1 MGISGVGPRAAA
13 EPNVLG
19 NVHCIVSCNSIVKD
33 LCGLSVGGSRNVR
46 VEVEASRTVFLKLLI
61 RRLLVENKSRVVCL
75 TAIAS
80 SFVLPSEVR
89 LSPLDHHNLDYPL
102 GHR

>member
-1 MGISGVGPRAAA
+1 MSTPSSVATALSRTIGPA
-13 EPNVLG
+13 
-19 NVHCIVSCNSIVKD
+19 
-33 LCGLSVGGSRNVR
+33 VGGSRNGG
-46 VEVEASRTVFLKLLI
+46 VEVIGLEDRVPDQLI